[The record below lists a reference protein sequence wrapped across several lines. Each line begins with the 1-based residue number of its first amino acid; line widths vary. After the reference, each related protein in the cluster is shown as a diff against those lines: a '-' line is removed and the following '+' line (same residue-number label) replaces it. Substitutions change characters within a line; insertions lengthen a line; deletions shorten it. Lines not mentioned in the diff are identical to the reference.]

1 MCLGYLP
8 PSILG
13 PPPWDSPKGGRR
25 PQAAAASGELL
36 RAKEHLGRKGT
47 SEEFF
52 SFAENVINAHLKT
65 FHVGTSLGVHW
76 LRLHLPMQR
85 VWVPSLVWELR
96 SHMLCSK
103 KNKTENRSNIV
114 TNSIKTLKMIHIFKK
129 ILKEKKSIC
138 YVSICMENS
147 MDRGAQQATVLGIAE
162 SDTTW

>member
-1 MCLGYLP
+1 MCLASCPWMCLGYLP

-103 KNKTENRSNIV
+103 NNKTENRSNIV
-114 TNSIKTLKMIHIFKK
+114 TNSIKTFKMVH
-129 ILKEKKSIC
+129 ILKDIPCESIRRE
-138 YVSICMENS
+138 S
-147 MDRGAQQATVLGIAE
+147 GIK
-162 SDTTW
+162 

>member
-114 TNSIKTLKMIHIFKK
+114 TNSLKTLN
-129 ILKEKKSIC
+129 KSKQA
-138 YVSICMENS
+138 SKQKS
-147 MDRGAQQATVLGIAE
+147 MDCLLSGNLVQKVVSSKYQNTDGKVP
-162 SDTTW
+162 

>member
-1 MCLGYLP
+1 MCLASCPWMCLGYLP

-103 KNKTENRSNIV
+103 KKQNRKQKQYCNKFN
-114 TNSIKTLKMIHIFKK
+114 KDFKNDPHQK
-129 ILKEKKSIC
+129 NL
-138 YVSICMENS
+138 
-147 MDRGAQQATVLGIAE
+147 
-162 SDTTW
+162 